1 MADKRSKDDP
11 PLILN
16 PARQAEKRINR
27 VLRFRWCQ
35 RRKRAWISFLEI
47 TEWHTERSGRFDAG
61 HRAYDMLQRDLLD
74 GDFGEGGRWLVLY
87 LNPHVPEETRMTRAF
102 LHKIIETCE
111 EPVIES
117 HLSWCWIPRR
127 LFDRWL
133 AKHDLPLSPAR
144 FDPREDA
151 VVSDE
156 ERAIKALAAHLRQVP
171 DCSRGDATDWCRQ
184 QGFTISA
191 RGFQSRVW
199 PQARA
204 YAGLPEKAP
213 AGRKSKQSL
222 R

>member
-102 LHKIIETCE
+102 LHKIRPTSSKC
-111 EPVIES
+111 PTVAATMPARGAANGGT
-117 HLSWCWIPRR
+117 LSRIAVFNRKSGPRHENSQGCWGKRHRDANPNPNNRCTEIVRSATTT
-127 LFDRWL
+127 LF
-133 AKHDLPLSPAR
+133 LPLAQR
-144 FDPREDA
+144 KL
-151 VVSDE
+151 
-156 ERAIKALAAHLRQVP
+156 IAAP
-171 DCSRGDATDWCRQ
+171 N
-184 QGFTISA
+184 F
-191 RGFQSRVW
+191 
-199 PQARA
+199 
-204 YAGLPEKAP
+204 
-213 AGRKSKQSL
+213 
-222 R
+222 